1 MFELALRFVSAL
13 AALIS
18 VMCAVYVAYRAGMWR
33 KSDNSRELQGRIGT
47 LENRLGGMEQRLAD
61 VPTRADFERVSSDVR
76 AMTRELNKIDDSV
89 VRIESWL
96 MGRPK

>member
-1 MFELALRFVSAL
+1 MFELGLRFISTL

-18 VMCAVYVAYRAGMWR
+18 VMCAVYVAWRAGMWR
-33 KSDNSRELQGRIGT
+33 NSDTSKELQARIGT
-47 LENRLGGMEQRLAD
+47 LESRLGGVELRLSD

-89 VRIESWL
+89 VRIEGWL